1 MTLAA
6 AYRFERP
13 SSGEHAVMLL
23 SDSRF
28 TLGSTHRDNGAKLWR
43 LAAGVYA
50 AFAGDVEI
58 AEKSLALLQRK
69 LREEGEVSFEAV
81 SDLSGDSTRR
91 FARGDRSAHYLVAAA
106 LPDGS
111 ARLWLLS
118 PDDGLAA
125 RECTTQVIG
134 HPDERE
140 RFLEN
145 WVKIAKHLQGPS
157 GPMQGEDGDLAAL
170 ATRPFAVF
178 AQTVREGGETVGG
191 LIQCRIVRRGDA
203 VPLHSHVSNDKGA
216 TWEREDAALSHMRSI
231 YREPERRGA
240 FRADI
245 GAASF

>member
-1 MTLAA
+1 
-6 AYRFERP
+6 
-13 SSGEHAVMLL
+13 MLL

-203 VPLHSHVSNDKGA
+203 VPLHS
-216 TWEREDAALSHMRSI
+216 
-231 YREPERRGA
+231 
-240 FRADI
+240 
-245 GAASF
+245 